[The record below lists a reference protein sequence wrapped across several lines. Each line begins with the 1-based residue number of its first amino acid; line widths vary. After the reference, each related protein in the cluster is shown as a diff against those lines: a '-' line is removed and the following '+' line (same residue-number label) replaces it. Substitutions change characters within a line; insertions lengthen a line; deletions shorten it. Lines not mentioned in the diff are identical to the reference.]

1 MKISKEREVKM
12 NKEQVLILK
21 KAKRLPVVRSIAVYD
36 EIQHLSV
43 IKSTGQPVVMTE
55 LGTTHSKTNAYP
67 GDDDPDPGAER
78 CY

>member
-1 MKISKEREVKM
+1 M
-12 NKEQVLILK
+12 NNEKVLILK
-21 KAKRLPVVRSIAVYD
+21 NAKRLPEVTSVTVYD
-36 EIQHLSV
+36 EEQHLSI
-43 IKSTGQPVVMTE
+43 IKATGQPVVMTE

>member
-1 MKISKEREVKM
+1 M

-21 KAKRLPVVRSIAVYD
+21 NAKRLPPVKSVAVYD
-36 EIQHLSV
+36 ERQHLSV
-43 IKSTGQPVVMTE
+43 IEATGQPVVMTA